1 MHSLTNILLFLTF
14 LAYNFFIFV
23 KFFFFGMDTADVVH
37 SISCWVG
44 ICMVNIF
51 GNIFIIFMLSGI
63 MLAIVLAFTVPSAEI
78 EVRSR
83 KISFKR
89 YYDD

>member
-1 MHSLTNILLFLTF
+1 
-14 LAYNFFIFV
+14 
-23 KFFFFGMDTADVVH
+23 
-37 SISCWVG
+37 
-44 ICMVNIF
+44 
-51 GNIFIIFMLSGI
+51 MLSGI

-78 EVRSR
+78 EVRSI